1 VIRIAIADDHP
12 MFREGLRNALSVA
25 ADLQVVG
32 EASDGQ
38 AALELCAR
46 ERPDVL
52 MLDLTMPRCD
62 GFGVLEQ
69 LHRVTPATRAL
80 VLTMHMERRFEE
92 KSLSAGAAGFLRKD
106 SPVST
111 ILRAVR
117 AIASGETIWA
127 SRRGAFQVL
136 SRLAAPTPVEP
147 LSVLTSR
154 EREILVLLGRGRRNR
169 EIAEET
175 GLSEKTVATHV
186 ASVLGKLGLRS
197 RVEAAVLASRRAADL
212 GSVPADEKKR

>member
-69 LHRVTPATRAL
+69 LHRATPATRAL

-92 KSLSAGAAGFLRKD
+92 RSLTAGASGFLRKD

-117 AIASGETIWA
+117 AVASGETVWA
-127 SRRGAFQVL
+127 SRRSAFQVL
-136 SRLAAPTPVEP
+136 SRPATPTPVEP

-197 RVEAAVLASRRAADL
+197 RVEAALLASRRAADL
-212 GSVPADEKKR
+212 PGSPEDGRKP

>member
-92 KSLSAGAAGFLRKD
+92 RSLSAGAAGFLRKD
-106 SPVST
+106 SPVAT

-136 SRLAAPTPVEP
+136 SRLATPTPVEP

-169 EIAEET
+169 EMAEET

-212 GSVPADEKKR
+212 ATPSPEEKKR

>member
-1 VIRIAIADDHP
+1 MIRIAIADDHP

-32 EASDGQ
+32 EAADGQ

-69 LHRVTPATRAL
+69 LHRTTPTTRAL
-80 VLTMHMERRFEE
+80 VLTMHIERRFEE
-92 KSLSAGAAGFLRKD
+92 RSLTAGASGFLRKD
-106 SPVST
+106 SPVSM

-117 AIASGETIWA
+117 AIASGETVWA
-127 SRRGAFQVL
+127 SRRSAFQVL
-136 SRLAAPTPVEP
+136 SRPATPTPVEP

-186 ASVLGKLGLRS
+186 ASILGKLGLRS
-197 RVEAAVLASRRAADL
+197 RVEAALLASRRAADL
-212 GSVPADEKKR
+212 EGSAGEGKR